1 MNNILQDA
9 YDMHVHAGP
18 DVIPRRMD
26 DLELAAAYS
35 AAGMKGFVIKS
46 HYWDTAGRAFLVRK
60 LYPDLDAVGTLVLNH
75 SVGGLNPAAVEMA
88 ARYGVR
94 MVFMPTIDAW
104 NMLPAEEKRRRRLF
118 EGDGRPDDPG
128 RHPAVSD
135 TMSAARKDRSSTAAT
150 PSPIRILKDGQPVPE
165 VDQIL
170 DIIKDNNMVLC
181 SGHISPEETLALF
194 KRAQEK
200 GLRKLIAT
208 HVEWPP
214 TGASFDM
221 QKKYVSCGAYL
232 EHCVINIMGGALS
245 VKELTGQIHEIGA
258 EYMILSTD
266 LGQASNPDPV
276 RALEEYASELLDAGV
291 TKEDLRTM
299 IVTNPAKL
307 LAR

>member
-128 RHPAVSD
+128 RHPAASD

-150 PSPIRILKDGQPVPE
+150 PSPIRILMDGKPVPGIDLPGIGLHGTALRHPGSVRPGFLRSAAAAE
-165 VDQIL
+165 DHGRSEKSGEKNGAPRASIFENQ
-170 DIIKDNNMVLC
+170 MV
-181 SGHISPEETLALF
+181 
-194 KRAQEK
+194 
-200 GLRKLIAT
+200 
-208 HVEWPP
+208 HVEFPEF
-214 TGASFDM
+214 A
-221 QKKYVSCGAYL
+221 KYDKCIFI
-232 EHCVINIMGGALS
+232 CTI
-245 VKELTGQIHEIGA
+245 
-258 EYMILSTD
+258 
-266 LGQASNPDPV
+266 
-276 RALEEYASELLDAGV
+276 
-291 TKEDLRTM
+291 
-299 IVTNPAKL
+299 
-307 LAR
+307 

>member
-1 MNNILQDA
+1 MKKTLALLLALCLI
-9 YDMHVHAGP
+9 
-18 DVIPRRMD
+18 
-26 DLELAAAYS
+26 LAAAGCGAQS
-35 AAGMKGFVIKS
+35 SSGS
-46 HYWDTAGRAFLVRK
+46 
-60 LYPDLDAVGTLVLNH
+60 
-75 SVGGLNPAAVEMA
+75 SCA
-88 ARYGVR
+88 ARPPC
-94 MVFMPTIDAW
+94 VFSAGNRCLSACTASPSLSALPLSLASAYETTRL
-104 NMLPAEEKRRRRLF
+104 LPAEEKRRRRLF

-208 HVEWPP
+208 HVEWPQ

-258 EYMILSTD
+258 EHMILSTD